1 MQCAELVAYLS
12 SYIDDE
18 LDAELADAARE
29 HLATCANC
37 QIVLDSTVR
46 TIALGKDQRARVIPA
61 AQRAALF
68 ARIQAA
74 LAAHDDNA

>member
-12 SYIDDE
+12 SYIDNE
-18 LDAELADAARE
+18 LDAELAAVARE
-29 HLATCANC
+29 HLATCSNC
-37 QIVLDSTVR
+37 QIVLDSTLH
-46 TIALGKDQRARVIPA
+46 TIALGKGQRARVIPA

-74 LAAHDDNA
+74 LAARDDDV